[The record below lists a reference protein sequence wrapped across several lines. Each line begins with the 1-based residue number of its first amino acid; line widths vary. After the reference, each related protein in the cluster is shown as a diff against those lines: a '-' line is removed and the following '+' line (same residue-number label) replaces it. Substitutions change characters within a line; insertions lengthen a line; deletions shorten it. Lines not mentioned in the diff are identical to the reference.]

1 MASQRPDEAALLAAI
16 VEFSDDAIISSDLN
30 GIITSWN
37 PAAER
42 LYGYSASEILGQP
55 NQLIIP
61 PDRQAEEKSVR
72 ERITSDQP
80 VEHYESV
87 RVRKDGSRVSVALTV
102 SALRDRNGRVV
113 GISKISRDISE
124 RNRAASERTRIEQ
137 QLRQVIDAMSDAF
150 ATVDRTWRFTYVNDR
165 YVQMAQRRREDL
177 IGRVVWDVFPE
188 ATRLRLYDEARRA
201 MADNGPKAVEEYYPP
216 LDIWFHTRIYPT
228 ADGLA
233 IFTTDVTERQRI
245 DSIKEA
251 SLVTALV

>member
-1 MASQRPDEAALLAAI
+1 LLAAI

-124 RNRAASERTRIEQ
+124 RNRAASERTRT
-137 QLRQVIDAMSDAF
+137 LS
-150 ATVDRTWRFTYVNDR
+150 
-165 YVQMAQRRREDL
+165 
-177 IGRVVWDVFPE
+177 
-188 ATRLRLYDEARRA
+188 
-201 MADNGPKAVEEYYPP
+201 
-216 LDIWFHTRIYPT
+216 
-228 ADGLA
+228 
-233 IFTTDVTERQRI
+233 
-245 DSIKEA
+245 
-251 SLVTALV
+251 